1 MTSDALSTQALNRAL
16 LARQRLLARSPLPS
30 GGDRAGHVIRLVEHL
45 AGLQA
50 QAPFPPYYG
59 LWSRLD
65 GFRPED
71 LSDLITGRQV
81 VRIALM
87 RGTIHLVS
95 ARDCLMFRPLL
106 RPVLE
111 RGLRALLARQLT
123 GVDTRALATAG
134 RALVEEKPRSF
145 SELGELLSATWP
157 DHPPAS
163 LAQGVRALVPLVQVP
178 PRAVWGRAGQSLHT
192 SAESWLGRPLHDT
205 PSLDDLFERYLAAFG
220 PASVADAQAW
230 SGLTRLRE
238 VAERL
243 RPRLR
248 TFRDPAGAEL
258 FDLPDAPRPS
268 PDTEAPVRLVAE
280 FDNLILSHADR
291 SRIISDAARKRLFTR
306 NGIFPGTVLAGGFV
320 AGMWRISRS
329 RDIATL
335 VVELFGA
342 LSAADR
348 DALEAEGERLLS
360 FAAADAG
367 TRDIRYA
374 PVALRLSAASGMSG
388 CSAVRWR
395 LNPLSRGHVECEGA
409 PTGAVTAPDVE
420 AAA

>member
-1 MTSDALSTQALNRAL
+1 MTPDPLSTQALNRAL
-16 LARQRLLARSPLPS
+16 LARQRLLAQTPLAADT
-30 GGDRAGHVIRLVEHL
+30 GRAAHVLRLVEHL

-71 LSDLITGRQV
+71 LAELITGRQV

-95 ARDCLMFRPLL
+95 AVDCLTFRPLL
-106 RPVLE
+106 QPVLE
-111 RGLRALLARQLT
+111 QGLRTLLTRQLK
-123 GVDTRALATAG
+123 GVDTQALAATG
-134 RALVEEKPRSF
+134 RALVEEKPLTF
-145 SELGELLSATWP
+145 SELGGLLSDTWP
-157 DHPPAS
+157 DHPANW

-192 SAESWLGRPLHDT
+192 SAEAWLGRPLDGA

-220 PASVADAQAW
+220 PATVADAQAW

-248 TFRDPAGAEL
+248 TFRDPAGTEL

-268 PDTEAPVRLVAE
+268 PDTVAPVRLVAE

-291 SRIISDAARKRLFTR
+291 SRSIGEAAR
-306 NGIFPGTVLAGGFV
+306 P
-320 AGMWRISRS
+320 
-329 RDIATL
+329 
-335 VVELFGA
+335 
-342 LSAADR
+342 
-348 DALEAEGERLLS
+348 
-360 FAAADAG
+360 
-367 TRDIRYA
+367 
-374 PVALRLSAASGMSG
+374 
-388 CSAVRWR
+388 
-395 LNPLSRGHVECEGA
+395 
-409 PTGAVTAPDVE
+409 
-420 AAA
+420 

>member
-16 LARQRLLARSPLPS
+16 LARQRLLARVPLAAN
-30 GGDRAGHVIRLVEHL
+30 GDRAGHVIRMVEHL

-65 GFRPED
+65 GFQPQD
-71 LSDLITGRQV
+71 LAELITGRQV

-95 ARDCLMFRPLL
+95 ARDCMTFRPLL

-111 RGLRALLARQLT
+111 QGLRTVLTRQLK
-123 GVDTRALATAG
+123 GVDAEALAARG
-134 RALVEEKPRSF
+134 RALVEERPLTF
-145 SELGELLSATWP
+145 GELGGLLSGTWP
-157 DHPPAS
+157 DHPAS
-163 LAQGVRALVPLVQVP
+163 WLAQGVRALVPLVQVP

-192 SAESWLGRPLHDT
+192 SAEAWLGRPLDDA

-220 PASVADAQAW
+220 PATVADAQAW

-238 VAERL
+238 VADRL

-268 PDTEAPVRLVAE
+268 PDTDAPVRLVAE

-291 SRIISDAARKRLFTR
+291 SRIIGEAARQRIFTK

-320 AGMWRISRS
+320 AGRWRISRS
-329 RDIATL
+329 RTGLRRGAAGGSSPLEPTGAATL
-335 VVELFGA
+335 TVELFGP
-342 LSAADR
+342 LSARDR
-348 DALEAEGERLLS
+348 DALQAEGERLLS
-360 FAAADAG
+360 FAAADASEQ
-367 TRDIRYA
+367 DIRYA
-374 PVALRLSAASGMSG
+374 PVA
-388 CSAVRWR
+388 
-395 LNPLSRGHVECEGA
+395 
-409 PTGAVTAPDVE
+409 
-420 AAA
+420 